1 MSKTNLR
8 QYCLCPTPTPAP
20 ESSSSNTQELIPF
33 EAAGN
38 YLIAHPEYQLRNLA
52 TLSSIPSVAPTST
65 PPPASTPI
73 SSDSPFSSTPSA
85 AAALTSAANLISPED
100 IRAQL
105 LQQGIPFRQSN
116 KCTLFCCCACTNYK
130 CMHRC
135 PQDVLHR
142 INLICAGF
150 SSALKYSNPNSNSN
164 MPQYLCRKYIFE
176 EFTSEHPRYFVLYA
190 TLQDYLRIRN
200 SKFGCTGERPDK
212 LVYSPMFET
221 EIVTKSHNK
230 EGEQIVRKVVDPKTG
245 YAKILNWP
253 RSGVCP
259 FCLPSG
265 TLMRN
270 RIEGRGDRKSKN
282 WKEKFYENEY

>member
-8 QYCLCPTPTPAP
+8 QYCLCPTPTSTPTPTPTP

-38 YLIAHPEYQLRNLA
+38 YLIAHPEHQLRNLA
-52 TLSSIPSVAPTST
+52 TLPSL
-65 PPPASTPI
+65 PASA
-73 SSDSPFSSTPSA
+73 SA
-85 AAALTSAANLISPED
+85 SPED
-100 IRAQL
+100 IRGQL
-105 LQQGIPFRQSN
+105 LQQNIPFRQSN
-116 KCTLFCCCACTNYK
+116 KCSMFCCCACTNYK

-150 SSALKYSNPNSNSN
+150 SSALKYSNSNSN

>member
-8 QYCLCPTPTPAP
+8 QYCLCPTSTLKDPDP
-20 ESSSSNTQELIPF
+20 NTQELIPF

-38 YLIAHPEYQLRNLA
+38 YLIAHPEHQLINLA
-52 TLSSIPSVAPTST
+52 AL
-65 PPPASTPI
+65 PA
-73 SSDSPFSSTPSA
+73 PSA
-85 AAALTSAANLISPED
+85 ASNPNPNPNLFSPED

-105 LQQGIPFRQSN
+105 LQQNIPFRQSN
-116 KCTLFCCCACTNYK
+116 KCSMFCCCACTNYK

-150 SSALKYSNPNSNSN
+150 SSALKYSNSNSNSN
-164 MPQYLCRKYIFE
+164 IPQYLCRKYIFE

-253 RSGVCP
+253 LSGVCP

>member
-1 MSKTNLR
+1 MGTKTKTNLR
-8 QYCLCPTPTPAP
+8 QFCVCNAPIHTKNRDQHNIDWTFESAGEYLISHPEHQLCNLAASTSDP
-20 ESSSSNTQELIPF
+20 SSTSDSFSSN
-33 EAAGN
+33 
-38 YLIAHPEYQLRNLA
+38 
-52 TLSSIPSVAPTST
+52 PS
-65 PPPASTPI
+65 
-73 SSDSPFSSTPSA
+73 
-85 AAALTSAANLISPED
+85 NLISPED

-105 LQQGIPFRQSN
+105 LQQGIPFRQAVRN
-116 KCTLFCCCACTNYK
+116 TKCALFCCCACTDYT
-130 CMHRC
+130 CVCRC

-142 INLICAGF
+142 INLICAPFMYGKDINRVP
-150 SSALKYSNPNSNSN
+150 LYTKY
-164 MPQYLCRKYIFE
+164 LLE

-190 TLQDYLRIRN
+190 TLQEYLKSRN
-200 SKFGCTGERPDK
+200 CGRTDDRPDK

-221 EIVTKSHNK
+221 EIVTKSHSK
-230 EGEQIVRKVVDPKTG
+230 DGEQIIRKVVDPKTG

>member
-1 MSKTNLR
+1 MGTKTNLR
-8 QYCLCPTPTPAP
+8 QFCVCNAP
-20 ESSSSNTQELIPF
+20 IHPKNRDQHNIDWTFES
-33 EAAGN
+33 AGD
-38 YLIAHPEYQLRNLA
+38 YLISHPEYQLCNLA
-52 TLSSIPSVAPTST
+52 TLP
-65 PPPASTPI
+65 
-73 SSDSPFSSTPSA
+73 
-85 AAALTSAANLISPED
+85 ALTSAPSAASSLTATSNLTSPED

-105 LQQGIPFRQSN
+105 LQQNIPFRQSN
-116 KCTLFCCCACTNYK
+116 KCSMFCCCACTNYK

-150 SSALKYSNPNSNSN
+150 SSALRYSNSNSNSNSN

-221 EIVTKSHNK
+221 EVVTKSHNK

>member
-8 QYCLCPTPTPAP
+8 QYCLCPTSASATATTP
-20 ESSSSNTQELIPF
+20 ESSGSKTQELVPF

-38 YLIAHPEYQLRNLA
+38 YLIAHPEYQLCNLA
-52 TLSSIPSVAPTST
+52 GTFL
-65 PPPASTPI
+65 PASY
-73 SSDSPFSSTPSA
+73 
-85 AAALTSAANLISPED
+85 SPED
-100 IRAQL
+100 IREQL
-105 LQQGIPFRQSN
+105 LQQNIPFRQSN
-116 KCTLFCCCACTNYK
+116 KCTMFCCCACTNYK

-150 SSALKYSNPNSNSN
+150 SAALRYSNSNPNIS
-164 MPQYLCRKYIFE
+164 QYLCRKYIFE

>member
-8 QYCLCPTPTPAP
+8 QYCLCPTPTPTP
-20 ESSSSNTQELIPF
+20 ESSGSNTQELVPF

-38 YLIAHPEYQLRNLA
+38 YLIAHPEYQLCNLA
-52 TLSSIPSVAPTST
+52 GTFL
-65 PPPASTPI
+65 PAS
-73 SSDSPFSSTPSA
+73 S
-85 AAALTSAANLISPED
+85 SPED
-100 IRAQL
+100 IREQL
-105 LQQGIPFRQSN
+105 LQQNIPFRQSN
-116 KCTLFCCCACTNYK
+116 KCTMFCCCACTNYK

-150 SSALKYSNPNSNSN
+150 SAALRYSNSNSNSN

>member
-8 QYCLCPTPTPAP
+8 QYCLCPTSASASGSTPTPA
-20 ESSSSNTQELIPF
+20 STSSSNTQELIPF

-52 TLSSIPSVAPTST
+52 TLPTLDPASLAHTST
-65 PPPASTPI
+65 SLTDPA
-73 SSDSPFSSTPSA
+73 
-85 AAALTSAANLISPED
+85 PED

-105 LQQGIPFRQSN
+105 LQQNIPFRQSN
-116 KCTLFCCCACTNYK
+116 KCTMFCCCACTNYK

-150 SSALKYSNPNSNSN
+150 SSALRHSNSHSN

>member
-8 QYCLCPTPTPAP
+8 QYCLCPASASTSGP
-20 ESSSSNTQELIPF
+20 NTQELVPF

-38 YLIAHPEYQLRNLA
+38 YLIAHPEHQLRNLA
-52 TLSSIPSVAPTST
+52 GTFI
-65 PPPASTPI
+65 PAS
-73 SSDSPFSSTPSA
+73 S
-85 AAALTSAANLISPED
+85 SPED
-100 IRAQL
+100 IREQL

-116 KCTLFCCCACTNYK
+116 KCTMFCCCACTNYK

-150 SSALKYSNPNSNSN
+150 SSALRYSNSNSN
-164 MPQYLCRKYIFE
+164 SNSNIPQYLCRKYIFE

>member
-8 QYCLCPTPTPAP
+8 QYCLYPTSNLDSGSGSDIP
-20 ESSSSNTQELIPF
+20 SNTQELIPF

-38 YLIAHPEYQLRNLA
+38 YLIEHPEYQLSNLA
-52 TLSSIPSVAPTST
+52 RAFL
-65 PPPASTPI
+65 
-73 SSDSPFSSTPSA
+73 SDSSSSPGA
-85 AAALTSAANLISPED
+85 ASSSSED
-100 IRAQL
+100 IRGQL
-105 LQQGIPFRQSN
+105 LQQNIPFRQSN
-116 KCTLFCCCACTNYK
+116 KCSMFCCCACTNYK

-142 INLICAGF
+142 INLICVGF
-150 SSALKYSNPNSNSN
+150 SSALQHSGSAPNSNT
-164 MPQYLCRKYIFE
+164 PQYLCRKYIFE

-190 TLQDYLRIRN
+190 TLQDYLRSRN
-200 SKFGCTGERPDK
+200 TKFGCTGERPDK

-253 RSGVCP
+253 LSGVCP

-270 RIEGRGDRKSKN
+270 RIAGKGDRKSKD

>member
-1 MSKTNLR
+1 MGTKTNLR
-8 QYCLCPTPTPAP
+8 QFCVCSAP
-20 ESSSSNTQELIPF
+20 IHTKNRDQHNIDWTF
-33 EAAGN
+33 EAAGD
-38 YLIAHPEYQLRNLA
+38 YLISHPEYQLCNLA
-52 TLSSIPSVAPTST
+52 ALPVLSSE
-65 PPPASTPI
+65 
-73 SSDSPFSSTPSA
+73 PSA
-85 AAALTSAANLISPED
+85 AASDPLTSTLPAAAPAAPED

-105 LQQGIPFRQSN
+105 LQQGIPFRQAVRSD
-116 KCTLFCCCACTNYK
+116 KCTLFCCCACTDYT
-130 CMHRC
+130 CVCRC

-142 INLICAGF
+142 INLICAPFMYGRDINHVP
-150 SSALKYSNPNSNSN
+150 LYTKY
-164 MPQYLCRKYIFE
+164 LLE

-190 TLQDYLRIRN
+190 TLQEYLKSRN
-200 SKFGCTGERPDK
+200 CGRTDDRPDK

>member
-8 QYCLCPTPTPAP
+8 QYCLCPTSTSTPTP
-20 ESSSSNTQELIPF
+20 ESSDSNTQELVPF

-38 YLIAHPEYQLRNLA
+38 YLIAHPEYQLCNLA
-52 TLSSIPSVAPTST
+52 ALFSIPPVAPPSAPT
-65 PPPASTPI
+65 PASNP
-73 SSDSPFSSTPSA
+73 A
-85 AAALTSAANLISPED
+85 SPED

-105 LQQGIPFRQSN
+105 LQQNIPFRQSN
-116 KCTLFCCCACTNYK
+116 KCTMFCCCACTNYK

-150 SSALKYSNPNSNSN
+150 SSALRYSNSNSN
-164 MPQYLCRKYIFE
+164 IPQYLCRKYIFE

>member
-1 MSKTNLR
+1 MRQFCMCSVPVHKRNVDKSKIDWT
-8 QYCLCPTPTPAP
+8 Y
-20 ESSSSNTQELIPF
+20 EEVGKHLI
-33 EAAGN
+33 E
-38 YLIAHPEYQLRNLA
+38 HPEHQLCNLA
-52 TLSSIPSVAPTST
+52 
-65 PPPASTPI
+65 
-73 SSDSPFSSTPSA
+73 
-85 AAALTSAANLISPED
+85 NKEYMGSPEE

-105 LQQGIPFRQSN
+105 QAEGIPFRQAAMFSN
-116 KCTLFCCCACTNYK
+116 CALFCCCACTDYRCK
-130 CMHRC
+130 CRC
-135 PQDVLHR
+135 PQDVFHR

-150 SSALKYSNPNSNSN
+150 SSALKYSNSNSN

>member
-8 QYCLCPTPTPAP
+8 QYCLCPTSTLKDPDP
-20 ESSSSNTQELIPF
+20 NTQELIPF

-52 TLSSIPSVAPTST
+52 TLSSIPTLA
-65 PPPASTPI
+65 PAS
-73 SSDSPFSSTPSA
+73 FSTPSA
-85 AAALTSAANLISPED
+85 AAALTSTSTSNLISPED

-116 KCTLFCCCACTNYK
+116 KCTMFCCCACTNYK

-150 SSALKYSNPNSNSN
+150 SSALKYSNSNSNSN

>member
-8 QYCLCPTPTPAP
+8 QYCLCPTPTPTPTP

-38 YLIAHPEYQLRNLA
+38 YLIAHPEYQLCNLA
-52 TLSSIPSVAPTST
+52 ASALASD
-65 PPPASTPI
+65 PPR
-73 SSDSPFSSTPSA
+73 SPFSSTPSA
-85 AAALTSAANLISPED
+85 VALTSTSNLISPED

-116 KCTLFCCCACTNYK
+116 KCSMFCCCACTNYK

-150 SSALKYSNPNSNSN
+150 SSALSYSNSNSNSN

-253 RSGVCP
+253 LSGVCP

>member
-1 MSKTNLR
+1 MGTKTKTNLR
-8 QYCLCPTPTPAP
+8 QFCVCNAP
-20 ESSSSNTQELIPF
+20 IHTKNRDQHNIDWTF
-33 EAAGN
+33 EAAGD
-38 YLIAHPEYQLRNLA
+38 YLISHPEYQLCNLA
-52 TLSSIPSVAPTST
+52 ASLASAASAPSA
-65 PPPASTPI
+65 ASTPTASLASA
-73 SSDSPFSSTPSA
+73 SSSVSTS
-85 AAALTSAANLISPED
+85 TSNLISPED

-105 LQQGIPFRQSN
+105 LQQGIPFRQAVRSDT
-116 KCTLFCCCACTNYK
+116 CTLFCCCACTDYT
-130 CMHRC
+130 CVCRC

-142 INLICAGF
+142 INLICAPFMYGKDINR
-150 SSALKYSNPNSNSN
+150 APLYTKY
-164 MPQYLCRKYIFE
+164 LLE

-190 TLQDYLRIRN
+190 TLQEHLKSRN
-200 SKFGCTGERPDK
+200 YGRTDERPDK

-253 RSGVCP
+253 LSGVCP

>member
-8 QYCLCPTPTPAP
+8 QYCLCPTSTPTPTP
-20 ESSSSNTQELIPF
+20 ESPGSNTQELIPF

-38 YLIAHPEYQLRNLA
+38 YLLAHPEYQLRNLA
-52 TLSSIPSVAPTST
+52 TLSSIPTLAPPT
-65 PPPASTPI
+65 PPPRF
-73 SSDSPFSSTPSA
+73 PFSSTPSA
-85 AAALTSAANLISPED
+85 ASNPASPED

-116 KCTLFCCCACTNYK
+116 KCSMFCCCACTNYK

-150 SSALKYSNPNSNSN
+150 SSALKYSNSNSNSN

>member
-8 QYCLCPTPTPAP
+8 QYCLCPTSTPTHTPTLTP
-20 ESSSSNTQELIPF
+20 ESSGANTQELIPF

-38 YLIAHPEYQLRNLA
+38 YLIAHPEYQLCNLA
-52 TLSSIPSVAPTST
+52 TLSSIPALA
-65 PPPASTPI
+65 PPPRFPSTSAPAS
-73 SSDSPFSSTPSA
+73 FSTPSA
-85 AAALTSAANLISPED
+85 APASPED

-116 KCTLFCCCACTNYK
+116 KCSMFCCCACTNYK

-150 SSALKYSNPNSNSN
+150 SSALKYSNSNSNSN

-230 EGEQIVRKVVDPKTG
+230 DGEQIVRKVVDPKTG

-253 RSGVCP
+253 QSGVCP

>member
-8 QYCLCPTPTPAP
+8 QYCLCPTSILKDPDP
-20 ESSSSNTQELIPF
+20 NTQELIPF

-38 YLIAHPEYQLRNLA
+38 YLITHPEYQLRNLA
-52 TLSSIPSVAPTST
+52 
-65 PPPASTPI
+65 AS
-73 SSDSPFSSTPSA
+73 
-85 AAALTSAANLISPED
+85 ALTSDPPLSPTAAPDHLASSLASAPTPNPASPAD
-100 IRAQL
+100 IRAQP

-116 KCTLFCCCACTNYK
+116 KCSMFCCCACTNYK

-150 SSALKYSNPNSNSN
+150 SSALRYSNSN
-164 MPQYLCRKYIFE
+164 IPQYLCRKYIFE

-253 RSGVCP
+253 LSGVCP